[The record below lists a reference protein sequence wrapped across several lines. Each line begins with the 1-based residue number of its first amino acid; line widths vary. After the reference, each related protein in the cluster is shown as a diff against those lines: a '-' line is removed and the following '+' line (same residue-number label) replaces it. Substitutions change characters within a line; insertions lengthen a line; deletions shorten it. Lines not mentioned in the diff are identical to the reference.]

1 MKPNLLFEA
10 GFIQDANTVMGMLS
24 GNVQRY
30 FAKKRLVPMPTVAQ
44 IPVSSKTVLVSVFA
58 KVTASM

>member
-1 MKPNLLFEA
+1 MPSWVCLA
-10 GFIQDANTVMGMLS
+10 VMS
-24 GNVQRY
+24 NAT